1 MGSPVGFDSITV
13 VETRMPVPLRVRLP
27 ASLRRLAMRLG
38 WPAIA
43 PGLVA
48 FSVIASIGVAD
59 GGLFPRAWRL
69 GTLALVSIAGAA
81 LLARRRVGLGRTEW
95 FVVGAL
101 VAYVGWTAA
110 SGAWSG
116 DVSAG
121 FLNAERSLVYP
132 AAVLA
137 ALLVTDRFSAVHLLV
152 GVLAGATAVCGYGLG
167 IYLFTSPPLDPIE
180 GTLLF
185 QPLGYANAVGI
196 LATVGIL
203 LALGLALAARRR
215 LLRVLALAPLVVLAP
230 TLYFTSSRG
239 AGLALVV
246 GLVCLPMF
254 AGRLSLRRSAVL
266 GAGALGAVALA
277 AVASGTQIVSGQYR
291 IQYWQVAW
299 WDYRDHPWLGSGA
312 GTYGG
317 YWLRH
322 RPVDVFVRTAHT
334 LYLQALAELGPVGL
348 ALILIAILAPFVVL
362 FRRRDP
368 VAGAAG
374 AAYVAF
380 VLHAGVDWDWELPAV
395 TLAGVFCAAALL
407 AAGREKALS
416 LAGRGR
422 FALLLPLAAVAIL
435 ACVRLKT
442 GGGLPFGP

>member
-1 MGSPVGFDSITV
+1 MGSRVGFDSVTV
-13 VETRMPVPLRVRLP
+13 VATRVPVPLRVRLP
-27 ASLRRLAMRLG
+27 ASLHRLAVRLG

-48 FSVIASIGVAD
+48 FSVLTSIGVAD

-81 LLARRRVGLGRTEW
+81 LLARRRIALGRAESL
-95 FVVGAL
+95 VVGAL
-101 VAYVGWTAA
+101 IAYTGWTAA

-116 DVSAG
+116 DVSAA

-132 AAVLA
+132 AAMFA
-137 ALLVTDRFSAVHLLV
+137 ALLVTDRVSVVHLLV
-152 GVLAGATAVCGYGLG
+152 GVLAGATAVCGYGLW
-167 IYLFTSPPLDPIE
+167 IHLFTSPPLDPIE

-203 LALGLALAARRR
+203 LALGLTLAARRV
-215 LLRVLALAPLVVLAP
+215 LVRVLALVPLIVLAP

-239 AGLALVV
+239 AGLALVA
-246 GLVCLPMF
+246 GLVCLPVF

-266 GAGALGAVALA
+266 GAGAAVAVA
-277 AVASGTQIVSGQYR
+277 VAVVASGTQIVSGQYR

-362 FRRRDP
+362 LRRRDP
-368 VAGAAG
+368 VVAAAG

-395 TLAGVFCAAALL
+395 TLAGVFCGAAVLV
-407 AAGREKALS
+407 
-416 LAGRGR
+416 AGRGDPR
-422 FALLLPLAAVAIL
+422 PFPLGARLALLVPLAAVAIL

>member
-1 MGSPVGFDSITV
+1 MAVATG
-13 VETRMPVPLRVRLP
+13 VPAPRRARFLAFVRALASRV
-27 ASLRRLAMRLG
+27 G
-38 WPAIA
+38 WPSVV

-48 FSVIASIGVAD
+48 ISVLTSIGVAD

-69 GTLALVSIAGAA
+69 GTLALVCIAGAA
-81 LLARRRVGLGRTEW
+81 LLARRRVGLGWAEW
-95 FVVGAL
+95 LVVGAL
-101 VAYVGWTAA
+101 VAYTGWTAA

-116 DVSAG
+116 DVSAA

-132 AAVLA
+132 AAMLA
-137 ALLVTDRFSAVHLLV
+137 ALLVTDRFSLIQLLG

-167 IYLFTSPPLDPIE
+167 IYLFTSPPLDPIQ
-180 GTLLF
+180 GALLF

-203 LALGLALAARRR
+203 LALGLALAARRVVA
-215 LLRVLALAPLVVLAP
+215 RVLALVPLVIFAP
-230 TLYFTSSRG
+230 TLYFSSSRG
-239 AGLALVV
+239 AGLALVA
-246 GLVCLPMF
+246 GLVCLPTF

-266 GAGALGAVALA
+266 AAVALVA
-277 AVASGTQIVSGQYR
+277 VAVAVVASGTQIVSGQYR

-312 GTYGG
+312 GTFGG
-317 YWLRH
+317 YWLQH

-348 ALILIAILAPFVVL
+348 GLILVAILAPFVVL
-362 FRRRDP
+362 LRRRDP
-368 VAGAAG
+368 VVGAAG

-395 TLAGVFCAAALL
+395 TLAGVFCGAAVLVAGRSDPRSFPLRARLALL
-407 AAGREKALS
+407 V
-416 LAGRGR
+416 
-422 FALLLPLAAVAIL
+422 PLAAVAIL